1 MEEVLLKYLPE
12 RSVPT
17 VFELIK
23 SNNVALKIVN
33 ERVTKHGDYRR
44 TPNGEHQITI
54 NANLNKYRFLMTM
67 VHEIAHLIAIEK
79 YGRGIKPHGVE
90 WKYTYQQLMLPFIN
104 PSVFPNQLLPDIANH
119 FKNPRASS
127 DTDAKLSVLLKQFDE
142 KTDKNYIFEIPLGS
156 TFRIHNGK
164 VFKKGNRRVKRY
176 ECLELSSGRVYL
188 FQPNAEI
195 ELLKAN

>member
-1 MEEVLLKYLPE
+1 MEEILLKYLPE
-12 RSVPT
+12 RSVSII
-17 VFELIK
+17 FELIK
-23 SNNVALKIVN
+23 NNNVSLKIVN

-54 NANLNKYRFLMTM
+54 NSNLNKYRFLMTM

-79 YGRGIKPHGVE
+79 YGRNIKPHGVE

-104 PSVFPNQLLPDIANH
+104 PTVFPNQLLPDIANH

-127 DTDAKLSVLLKQFDE
+127 DTDAKLSVLLKQFDYGN
-142 KTDKNYIFEIPLGS
+142 DKNYIFEIPLGS

-164 VFKKGNRRVKRY
+164 VFKKGNRRIKRY
-176 ECLELSSGRVYL
+176 ECLELSSGRTYL

-195 ELLKAN
+195 ELLKVN

>member
-1 MEEVLLKYLPE
+1 MEQILLKYLPE

-44 TPNGEHQITI
+44 SPNGEHQITI
-54 NANLNKYRFLMTM
+54 NANLNKYRFLMTLI
-67 VHEIAHLIAIEK
+67 HEIAHLIAIEK
-79 YGRGIKPHGVE
+79 YGREIKPHGLE
-90 WKYTYQQLMLPFIN
+90 WKHTFQQLMLPFIN

>member
-12 RSVPT
+12 RSVPL
-17 VFELIK
+17 VFELIRK
-23 SNNVALKIVN
+23 NNVSLKIVN

-44 TPNGEHQITI
+44 THDGQHQITI

-67 VHEIAHLIAIEK
+67 IHEIAHLVAIEK
-79 YGRGIKPHGVE
+79 YGRNIKPHGIE
-90 WKYTYQQLMLPFIN
+90 WKHTFKQLMLPFIN
-104 PSVFPNQLLPDIANH
+104 PSVFPSQLLPDIANH

-164 VFKKGNRRVKRY
+164 VFKKGNRRIKRY
-176 ECLELSSGRVYL
+176 ECMELSSGRVYL

>member
-1 MEEVLLKYLPE
+1 MEKILLKYLPE

-17 VFELIK
+17 VFELIRG
-23 SNNVALKIVN
+23 NNVSLKIVN

-44 TPNGEHQITI
+44 SPNGEHQITI
-54 NANLNKYRFLMTM
+54 NSNLNKYRFLMTL
-67 VHEIAHLIAIEK
+67 VHEVAHLIAIEK
-79 YGRGIKPHGVE
+79 YGREIKPHGAE
-90 WKYTYQQLMLPFIN
+90 WKYTYKQLMLPFIN
-104 PSVFPNQLLPDIANH
+104 PAVFPNQLLPDIANH

-142 KTDKNYIFEIPLGS
+142 RNDKNYIFEIPLGS

>member
-1 MEEVLLKYLPE
+1 MEEILLKYLPE
-12 RSVPT
+12 RSVSI

-23 SNNVALKIVN
+23 NNNVSLKIVN

-44 TPNGEHQITI
+44 TQNGEHQITI

-79 YGRGIKPHGVE
+79 YGRGIKPHGAE
-90 WKYTYQQLMLPFIN
+90 WKHTYQQLMLPFIN

-164 VFKKGNRRVKRY
+164 VFKKGNRRIKRY
-176 ECLELSSGRVYL
+176 ECMELSSGRVYL

>member
-1 MEEVLLKYLPE
+1 MEEILLKYLPE
-12 RSVPT
+12 RSVSII
-17 VFELIK
+17 FELIK
-23 SNNVALKIVN
+23 NNNVSLKIVS

-44 TPNGEHQITI
+44 TQNGEHQITI

-67 VHEIAHLIAIEK
+67 VHEIAHLVAIEK
-79 YGRGIKPHGVE
+79 YGRTIKPHGME
-90 WKYTYQQLMLPFIN
+90 WKHTYQQLMLPFIN

-164 VFKKGNRRVKRY
+164 VFKKGNRRIKRY
-176 ECLELSSGRVYL
+176 ECMELSSGRVYL

>member
-1 MEEVLLKYLPE
+1 MPE
-12 RSVPT
+12 RSVPI

-23 SNNVALKIVN
+23 NNNVSLKIVN

-44 TPNGEHQITI
+44 TQNGEHQITI

-79 YGRGIKPHGVE
+79 YGRNIKPHGVE

-142 KTDKNYIFEIPLGS
+142 RSDKNYIFEIPLGS

-164 VFKKGNRRVKRY
+164 VFKKGNRRIKRY
-176 ECLELSSGRVYL
+176 ECLELSSGRTYL

>member
-1 MEEVLLKYLPE
+1 MEEILLKYLPE

-23 SNNVALKIVN
+23 SNMVSLKIVN

-44 TPNGEHQITI
+44 TQNGEHQITI
-54 NANLNKYRFLMTM
+54 NANLNKYRFLMTLI
-67 VHEIAHLIAIEK
+67 HEIAHLVAIEK
-79 YGRGIKPHGVE
+79 YGRAIKPHGIE
-90 WKYTYQQLMLPFIN
+90 WKYIYQQLMLPFIN

-176 ECLELSSGRVYL
+176 ECMELSSGRVYL